1 MHVCVSIHVD
11 ECVYGCMGVPM
22 CAHRGRGW
30 RWESCSPPLLHS
42 LRQGLSVKP
51 RSTDKA
57 VFFLNLAPRIPWVHS
72 LRLELFVGSCAHWHL
87 HGLLGCGFWSSC
99 LLGKYFQ
106 CYAISLAWSLAFNQH
121 WLILTWTVS
130 QDVCL
135 MLAHDETEIKYFRKK
150 WHSNHSVFCCILP
163 GVPDIVLLLQVIL
176 APVSFIIIIKCQIT

>member
-1 MHVCVSIHVD
+1 MWTSACMDAWGCPCVHTEAEGDGGNPALLLCFILW
-11 ECVYGCMGVPM
+11 
-22 CAHRGRGW
+22 GRVSQLNPEAQI
-30 RWESCSPPLLHS
+30 RL
-42 LRQGLSVKP
+42 
-51 RSTDKA
+51 
-57 VFFLNLAPRIPWVHS
+57 FFLNLAPRIPWVHS

-99 LLGKYFQ
+99 LLGKCFQ